1 MFAYHFNRCRSLLAI
16 DDFLALILII
26 LIRNLI
32 YTDRLIFS
40 WLIFQYSHY
49 EPIVFDILSVVV
61 NPIFF
66 DRSYSNFPIDFN
78 LILLKLVFIIAIV
91 AK

>member
-1 MFAYHFNRCRSLLAI
+1 MFAYHFNMCRSLLAI

-66 DRSYSNFPIDFN
+66 DRYYLNFPIDFN